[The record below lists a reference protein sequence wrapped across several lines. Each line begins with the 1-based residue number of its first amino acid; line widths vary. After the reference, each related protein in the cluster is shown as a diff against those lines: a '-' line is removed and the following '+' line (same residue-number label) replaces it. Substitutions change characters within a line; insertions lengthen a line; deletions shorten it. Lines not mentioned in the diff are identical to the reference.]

1 MQSEISGFYP
11 MPSTSSTQN
20 HDHPSTVLSSIS
32 EYDAE
37 ILQNDAFILSLMT
50 ANAGLKVRRNDLL
63 LVNRLPNEVL
73 GKIFLYCTHGWP
85 LLATRN
91 PWVLDIAPAWIQLTY
106 VCSRWRQV
114 ALGYSELWCNIQA
127 GIVSPWIERFMERA
141 FPRLVNVELVVL
153 NPNQM
158 ETPTIIS
165 HISRIRRLNLEGLLD
180 SLQSFFRELTR
191 PIPSLELLSISGRPD
206 GYPRPDALVPTVI
219 ASCLSTLDLGDH
231 CWIEDNST
239 SLPSL
244 QHLSVYDVSLT
255 QLHRL
260 LQRTPQLLSI
270 DIQCLKIRAS
280 DVEAK
285 ATSLSH
291 LQSLHAANV
300 DIDHGVSAH
309 HIPSWSLNL
318 PELKD
323 FQAHLLSSILLCQLF
338 PHFGFPSLSSLHLTV
353 THDLAVPDISET
365 ALDRTITDLIAPLQH
380 VNNILH
386 SILSFT
392 IDLPK
397 QTPSGY
403 KILQCFAW
411 SEADRGTSKLPF
423 EFYFD
428 SMACDPV
435 AFPVWIGYQWPGR
448 GEFVASHGLRIF
460 QKLSEHLVLDDV
472 QTLTLSIC
480 GRAPLP
486 QWLSAL
492 SAFRRVERVTMRD
505 CQDMLTIIEALT
517 LPGGADAASA
527 GAFLFPALTRL
538 VIESLTKYTI
548 DPVDKVVPSALLS
561 LMVARETLNLPLEW
575 VEFRSFDGTWCR
587 SRGGCIH
594 EVEIEPNTD

>member
-20 HDHPSTVLSSIS
+20 HDHPSTVLSSVS

-37 ILQNDAFILSLMT
+37 ILQNDALILSLAT
-50 ANAGLKVRRNDLL
+50 ANARLKVRRNDLL

-73 GKIFLYCTHGWP
+73 GKIFLYCTDGWP

-91 PWVLDIAPAWIQLTY
+91 PWILDIAPAWIQLTY
-106 VCSRWRQV
+106 VCSRWRQI

-127 GIVSPWIERFMERA
+127 GIVSPWIERFIERA
-141 FPRLVNVELVVL
+141 FPRLVNVDLEVL
-153 NPNQM
+153 NARPM
-158 ETPTIIS
+158 ETDTIIS
-165 HISRIRRLNLEGLLD
+165 HISRIRQLNAEGYVD
-180 SLQSFFRELTR
+180 AVAFFLSKLTR
-191 PIPSLELLSISGRPD
+191 PTPSLESLSISGRPD
-206 GYPRPDALVPTVI
+206 GYPRTDALVPTFI

-244 QHLSVYDVSLT
+244 QHLFVYDVSLT

-291 LQSLHAANV
+291 LQSLHAAHV
-300 DIDHGVSAH
+300 DISHDVSAH
-309 HIPSWSLNL
+309 HIPTWSLSL

-323 FQAHLLSSILLCQLF
+323 FQAHLKNSILLRQLF
-338 PHFGFPSLSSLHLTV
+338 PHFDFPSLSSLHLTV

-392 IDLPK
+392 IDLPM
-397 QTPSGY
+397 QSAGY
-403 KILQCFAW
+403 RILQCFAW
-411 SEADRGTSKLPF
+411 SEAQRGTSKLPF

-435 AFPVWIGYQWPGR
+435 DFPVWIGYQWPERDGS
-448 GEFVASHGLRIF
+448 VTSHGLRIF
-460 QKLSEHLVLDDV
+460 QKLSEHLVLDGV
-472 QTLTLSIC
+472 QTLTLSIR

-492 SAFRRVERVTMRD
+492 SAFRRAERVTMRD
-505 CQDMLTIIEALT
+505 CDDMLTIIAALT
-517 LPGGADAASA
+517 PPEGADAASV
-527 GAFLFPALTRL
+527 GTFLFPALTRL
-538 VIESLTKYTI
+538 VIESRTMNRV
-548 DPVDKVVPSALLS
+548 DDKVVPSALSS

-575 VEFRSFDGTWCR
+575 VEFRAFDRTWCR

-594 EVEIEPNTD
+594 EVEIELNTD